1 MLQTDWVNKFRC
13 AKAGIYFLRFFL
25 WNTLENSIFLWFIIF
40 QKCQVIGYKTAEELI
55 SAREDF
61 IRSNSIFLNQSS
73 EWWMLKFTLAEELST
88 NSKLSPS
95 LLLDLANASVG
106 IIPNNWPKYP
116 HARARVPTTRNR
128 TKFWSRTKAIGFCPK
143 YSKKTDTQFSSKLG
157 WTNSPIGNILS
168 MLLSDLT
175 RQHGWY
181 GFVEHTWT
189 NSI

>member
-1 MLQTDWVNKFRC
+1 MQK
-13 AKAGIYFLRFFL
+13 
-25 WNTLENSIFLWFIIF
+25 LESIFSDFFFGTHWRIPSFCDSSSFKSAKSLGTKQQRNWSVPEKILSE
-40 QKCQVIGYKTAEELI
+40 VIL
-55 SAREDF
+55 S
-61 IRSNSIFLNQSS
+61 SIFLNQSS

-95 LLLDLANASVG
+95 LLLDLANSSVG

-116 HARARVPTTRNR
+116 HARARVPTMRNR